1 MLTIDW
7 FRGQRTEYGWR
18 SVAGHGP
25 WTSANLALSG
35 SRTEYTTMS
44 ATGDGVRVLHV
55 GFYVADDGPGVPES
69 ERESLFD
76 AGYTTSED
84 ERDSA

>member
-1 MLTIDW
+1 
-7 FRGQRTEYGWR
+7 
-18 SVAGHGP
+18 
-25 WTSANLALSG
+25 
-35 SRTEYTTMS
+35 MS